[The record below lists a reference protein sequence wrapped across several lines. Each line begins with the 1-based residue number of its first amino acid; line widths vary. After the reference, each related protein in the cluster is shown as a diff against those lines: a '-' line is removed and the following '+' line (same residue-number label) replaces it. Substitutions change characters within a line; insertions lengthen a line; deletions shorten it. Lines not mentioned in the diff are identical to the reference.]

1 MAFKGSSCTD
11 WAAGAARRAGE
22 FVDRHGLLLLCVVLV
37 VLAGSTGAEA
47 QTAATTA
54 ADTPWGKAAL
64 GFCGLM
70 VGVVGKSLAVV
81 ALIYAGVTYSFGE
94 GASKTMLASVVF
106 GAGMVLLA
114 PAMLSFFFGN
124 AGVTVTSGMCTVTTS

>member
-1 MAFKGSSCTD
+1 MALRGSSCRD
-11 WAAGAARRAGE
+11 WAVAAARRAGG
-22 FVDRHGLLLLCVVLV
+22 FVHRRGPLLLCVVLLL
-37 VLAGSTGAEA
+37 LASSNEVWAIA
-47 QTAATTA
+47 A

-81 ALIYAGVTYSFGE
+81 ALIFAGVTYSFGE

-114 PAMLSFFFGN
+114 PAMLNFFFGD
-124 AGVTVTSGMCTVTTS
+124 AGVTVSGGMCTVTT

>member
-1 MAFKGSSCTD
+1 MALRGSSCGD
-11 WAAGAARRAGE
+11 WAAGAARWAGA
-22 FVDRHGLLLLCVVLV
+22 FVDRHGAQLLCVVLLLLV
-37 VLAGSTGAEA
+37 SSTDAEA
-47 QTAATTA
+47 LAANE
-54 ADTPWGKAAL
+54 TPWGKAAL

-114 PAMLSFFFGN
+114 PAMLDFFFSD
-124 AGVTVTSGMCTVTTS
+124 AGVTVSGGMCTVTT

>member
-1 MAFKGSSCTD
+1 MALRGSSCRD
-11 WAAGAARRAGE
+11 WAAWVARRAGS
-22 FVDRHGLLLLCVVLV
+22 FVDRRGPLLLCVVLLLLV
-37 VLAGSTGAEA
+37 GSGVAEA
-47 QTAATTA
+47 QTTP

-114 PAMLSFFFGN
+114 PQMLNFFFGD
-124 AGVTVTSGMCTVTTS
+124 AGVTVAGGMCTIT

>member
-1 MAFKGSSCTD
+1 MALRGSSCGD

-22 FVDRHGLLLLCVVLV
+22 FVDRHGSLLLCVVLLL
-37 VLAGSTGAEA
+37 LASSNEVWALAAAE
-47 QTAATTA
+47 
-54 ADTPWGKAAL
+54 TPWGKAAL

-70 VGVVGKSLAVV
+70 VGVVGKALAVV

-114 PAMLSFFFGN
+114 PQMLNFFFGD
-124 AGVTVTSGMCTVTTS
+124 AGVTISGGMCTVTT

>member
-1 MAFKGSSCTD
+1 MALRGSSCRD
-11 WAAGAARRAGE
+11 WAAGAARRVAG
-22 FVDRHGLLLLCVVLV
+22 FVDRHGCRLLFVVLLLLVT
-37 VLAGSTGAEA
+37 STGAEA
-47 QTAATTA
+47 TTA
-54 ADTPWGKAAL
+54 AEDTPWGKAAL

-70 VGVVGKSLAVV
+70 VGIVGKALAVV

-114 PAMLSFFFGN
+114 PQMLDFFFGD
-124 AGVTVTSGMCTVTTS
+124 AGVTVASGMCTIT

>member
-1 MAFKGSSCTD
+1 MALNRRSWGAWLTA
-11 WAAGAARRAGE
+11 AAGRVGG
-22 FVDRHGLLLLCVVLV
+22 FVDRHGAQLLFVVLLLLVT
-37 VLAGSTGAEA
+37 STGAEA
-47 QTAATTA
+47 ATAAE
-54 ADTPWGKAAL
+54 DTPWGRAAL

-70 VGVVGKSLAVV
+70 AGIVGKSLAVV

-114 PAMLSFFFGN
+114 PQMLNFFFGD
-124 AGVTVTSGMCTVTTS
+124 AGVTVAGGMCTIT

>member
-1 MAFKGSSCTD
+1 MALRGSSCRD
-11 WAAGAARRAGE
+11 WATGAARRVGE
-22 FVDRHGLLLLCVVLV
+22 FVDRHGSLLLCVVLLL
-37 VLAGSTGAEA
+37 LASSSEVWALAAAE
-47 QTAATTA
+47 
-54 ADTPWGKAAL
+54 TPWGKAAL

-94 GASKTMLASVVF
+94 GASKTMLAGVVF

-114 PAMLSFFFGN
+114 PQMLNFFFGD
-124 AGVTVTSGMCTVTTS
+124 AGVTISGGMCTVTT

>member
-1 MAFKGSSCTD
+1 MALRGSSCRD
-11 WAAGAARRAGE
+11 WAAGTARRAGE
-22 FVDRHGLLLLCVVLV
+22 LVGRHASLLLCVALLL
-37 VLAGSTGAEA
+37 LAGAAVAEA
-47 QTAATTA
+47 TTAA

-70 VGVVGKSLAVV
+70 VGIVGKALAVV

-114 PAMLSFFFGN
+114 PQMLSFFFGDT
-124 AGVTVTSGMCTVTTS
+124 GIMVSGGMCNIT

>member
-1 MAFKGSSCTD
+1 MALRGSSCRD
-11 WAAGAARRAGE
+11 WATGAARRAGE
-22 FVDRHGLLLLCVVLV
+22 LVDRHGSLLLCVVLLL
-37 VLAGSTGAEA
+37 LASSSEVWALAAAE
-47 QTAATTA
+47 
-54 ADTPWGKAAL
+54 TPWGKAAL

-94 GASKTMLASVVF
+94 GASKTMLAGVVF

-114 PAMLSFFFGN
+114 PQMLNFFFGD
-124 AGVTVTSGMCTVTTS
+124 AGVTISGGMCTVTT